1 MQESIGFDIHDIGGL
16 ILWYLQWVVC
26 HCGLRQSGLGVW
38 PSWEERALEQPSPV
52 CRVCS
57 NAAAPSID
65 RSLAWYF
72 SLLCPT
78 NTYLAYFIGC
88 TQVMQVVTCGVVF
101 FAADYGMHRSSL
113 FSESCHSRDI
123 SPTIF
128 DLWDGQIQASERN
141 IATSRAYWLDF
152 KTKPVAV
159 LPCTRCV
166 IFFSAVGALDD
177 GTPSFA
183 TQTTPLLNTTKMI
196 FYQKR
201 YSNLTAIQRWR
212 GTALIPSARRKR
224 AESVYVTSGM
234 KTEQRTW
241 TQPCPSVGLHARK
254 KLSGGGQ
261 TSCDLRS
268 VRRRGHNKQS
278 EFWTERLDK

>member
-1 MQESIGFDIHDIGGL
+1 
-16 ILWYLQWVVC
+16 
-26 HCGLRQSGLGVW
+26 
-38 PSWEERALEQPSPV
+38 
-52 CRVCS
+52 
-57 NAAAPSID
+57 
-65 RSLAWYF
+65 
-72 SLLCPT
+72 
-78 NTYLAYFIGC
+78 
-88 TQVMQVVTCGVVF
+88 MQVVTCGVVF

-128 DLWDGQIQASERN
+128 DLWDSQIQASERN
-141 IATSRAYWLDF
+141 IATSRAYWLNF

-166 IFFSAVGALDD
+166 ILFSAVGALDD

-183 TQTTPLLNTTKMI
+183 TQTTPLLNTAKMI

-201 YSNLTAIQRWR
+201 YSNLTAIQRGR

-234 KTEQRTW
+234 KTEHRT
-241 TQPCPSVGLHARK
+241 
-254 KLSGGGQ
+254 
-261 TSCDLRS
+261 
-268 VRRRGHNKQS
+268 
-278 EFWTERLDK
+278 